1 MAAEGVTI
9 SGTCLNSQLGLGTVN
24 AEITA
29 SEDGICSITGTA
41 TVTNENIKNILSN
54 DPRTVIVGDQVTVT
68 DVEFKHTTE
77 GIAAIDGLAE
87 GIIVKYDAK
96 VGDTYKTDDGERTVT
111 AVYTEDDYMWGFMLI
126 KVIAV
131 EGYSCLEGVKK
142 IQYWA
147 NHRFGLVGIRFT
159 FDDESIAHFPV
170 YISTDNG

>member
-54 DPRTVIVGDQVTVT
+54 APRTVIVGDQVTVT
-68 DVEFKHTTE
+68 DVEFNHT
-77 GIAAIDGLAE
+77 AE
-87 GIIVKYDAK
+87 GI
-96 VGDTYKTDDGERTVT
+96 
-111 AVYTEDDYMWGFMLI
+111 DYMWGFMLI
-126 KVIAV
+126 KVIEV
-131 EGYSCLEGVKK
+131 EEYPSMEGVKK